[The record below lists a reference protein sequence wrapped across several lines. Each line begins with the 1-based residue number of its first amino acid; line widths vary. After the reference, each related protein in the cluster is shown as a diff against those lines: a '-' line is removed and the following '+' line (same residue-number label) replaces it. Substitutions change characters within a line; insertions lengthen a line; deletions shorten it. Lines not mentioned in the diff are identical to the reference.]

1 MWSTLCALLEVD
13 PAKPAT
19 AAARALST
27 LPQRMGGLGLRDAR
41 RTSPAAYWAAVADA
55 LPVLRA
61 RLPGLATRVL
71 EDLENPAG
79 AHARGLRAAQEAAAL
94 LRNEGYRGL
103 PSWRALAEG

>member
-41 RTSPAAYWAAVADA
+41 RTSPAAYWAAVTDA

-61 RLPGLATRVL
+61 RLPRLTARALDQL
-71 EDLENPAG
+71 EHPGG
-79 AHARGLRAAQEAAAL
+79 AWAPGLRAAQDAAAL
-94 LRNEGYRGL
+94 LRNEGYAG
-103 PSWRALAEG
+103 PPT